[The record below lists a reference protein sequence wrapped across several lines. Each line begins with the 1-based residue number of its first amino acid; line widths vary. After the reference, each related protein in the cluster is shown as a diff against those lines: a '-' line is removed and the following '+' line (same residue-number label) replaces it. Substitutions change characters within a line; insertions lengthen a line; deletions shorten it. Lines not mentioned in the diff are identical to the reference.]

1 MYKLGIDVGGT
12 NTDAVLIDE
21 NLNIIA
27 DIKHPTSEDIY
38 DGIIGALR
46 DILEV
51 TGVDRSLIKQAML
64 GTTQCT
70 NAIVERRN
78 LAKIGIMRIGAPA
91 TTGLLPM
98 VDWAEDIKQIA
109 AGNTIIGGGSEYD
122 GKELAPLDEDA
133 AREFFAEMKE
143 KGVKSVAISSVFSTV
158 RDEHEK
164 RAAEI
169 CREVM
174 GEDVH
179 ISVSGEIGSMGL
191 IERENAT
198 ILNAALWQVAERF
211 TDGFAKSLADEG
223 IINADIY
230 LSQNDGTLMTM
241 EHARK
246 YPILT
251 VACGPTNSIR
261 GASYLS
267 SLRNAVVIDVGGT
280 TTDLGVIQ
288 NGFPRESSVA
298 VTIGGVRT
306 NFRMPDVISIGL
318 GGGSIV
324 RNREDGTVTVGP
336 DSVGYQITNKALV
349 FGGDTLT
356 ATDIAVRLGMA
367 EVGDTSLVAD
377 IPLNLAQKA
386 QEVIREMV
394 EDSIDAMKISNS
406 DIDVIL
412 VGGGSI
418 VLPDSLQGA
427 ASVVKPEHF
436 GCANAIGSA
445 ISKVSGTYEKL
456 VNYDEI
462 PREEAL
468 EQAKKEATEMAV
480 SAGAI
485 RDTVEIIEVEDVPL
499 AYYAG
504 NTNRVKIKAAGDLKA

>member
-1 MYKLGIDVGGT
+1 
-12 NTDAVLIDE
+12 
-21 NLNIIA
+21 
-27 DIKHPTSEDIY
+27 
-38 DGIIGALR
+38 
-46 DILEV
+46 
-51 TGVDRSLIKQAML
+51 
-64 GTTQCT
+64 
-70 NAIVERRN
+70 
-78 LAKIGIMRIGAPA
+78 
-91 TTGLLPM
+91 
-98 VDWAEDIKQIA
+98 
-109 AGNTIIGGGSEYD
+109 
-122 GKELAPLDEDA
+122 
-133 AREFFAEMKE
+133 
-143 KGVKSVAISSVFSTV
+143 
-158 RDEHEK
+158 
-164 RAAEI
+164 
-169 CREVM
+169 
-174 GEDVH
+174 
-179 ISVSGEIGSMGL
+179 
-191 IERENAT
+191 
-198 ILNAALWQVAERF
+198 
-211 TDGFAKSLADEG
+211 
-223 IINADIY
+223 
-230 LSQNDGTLMTM
+230 M

-267 SLRNAVVIDVGGT
+267 SLRNAIVIDVGGT

-324 RNREDGTVTVGP
+324 RSRDDGTVTVGP
-336 DSVGYQITNKALV
+336 DSVGYKITDKALV

-367 EVGDTSLVAD
+367 EVGDASLVAD